1 METLRVSSKT
11 DVRKLG
17 AAICHALKNNG
28 GRVDL
33 RAIGAGA
40 VNQAVKGIIVTRGL
54 IAPEGGDLKVV
65 PGFVDAGVKDKDDL
79 MTAMRFIV
87 YWR

>member
-17 AAICHALKNNG
+17 AAICHAIKNNG

-40 VNQAVKGIIVTRGL
+40 VNQAVKGIAVARGMA
-54 IAPEGGDLKVV
+54 APDGGDLKAV
-65 PGFVDAGVKDKDDL
+65 PAFADVELENAPKTAVK
-79 MTAMRFIV
+79 FIV
-87 YWR
+87 HWR